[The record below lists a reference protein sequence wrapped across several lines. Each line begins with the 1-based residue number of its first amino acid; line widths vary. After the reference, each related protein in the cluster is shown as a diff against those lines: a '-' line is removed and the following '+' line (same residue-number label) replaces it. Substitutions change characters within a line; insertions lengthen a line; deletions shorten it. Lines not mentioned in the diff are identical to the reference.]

1 MGKCENCGKAIR
13 YNKFKRYRG
22 KVLCYDCYDTRLERK
37 KQKKLEA
44 KEAIKEMNADEE
56 AKKYG
61 FNPEPIEVPEEEK
74 EEPTDPTL

>member
-1 MGKCENCGKAIR
+1 MGKCEECGAEIR

-37 KQKKLEA
+37 KQKALEA
-44 KEAIKEMNADEE
+44 EKNTEKMNADEE

-61 FNPEPIEVPEEEK
+61 FNTTP
-74 EEPTDPTL
+74 EEPTTKIADEEPKE